1 MNHLKRTLFKSSFI
15 IFLLLIQV
23 SCKKS
28 EMVQSR
34 EKVNNMVLVYMEANN
49 DLRYDALNSINRM
62 ELGAKNL
69 NGTLL
74 VYIKTSSVR
83 SYLLKIKYDEDDNRI
98 VSDTVKV
105 FENNSSSDPEFFKD
119 VVRYAQTEYPADSYG
134 LVLWSHATSW
144 SPASTGTINTKSF
157 GRDTGKEFDII
168 ELKNAMPDNLEFI
181 LFDACSMGGVEV
193 LYEFKDKAKY
203 IIASPTETIAESFP
217 YQSITP
223 MLFQGTA
230 GLKGVARTYYE
241 YYNAY
246 TDDRQSATVV
256 MVQNSELAGLAQ
268 EMKSVMAASKVY
280 GDQLLSSG
288 VQRLDFTTN
297 FPVATYDFGDFLD
310 HNFAA
315 AGLNAIHSQ
324 MDKLILYKASTS
336 KFLGVPISKFSGL
349 TCYIPFKGDANLSY
363 YKRLQW
369 YRSSGFSIPF
379 E

>member
-1 MNHLKRTLFKSSFI
+1 MKSLQSFLLKPALV
-15 IFLLLIQV
+15 LLLIFLQF

-28 EMVQSR
+28 EIKK
-34 EKVNNMVLVYMEANN
+34 EKVNSMVLVYMEANN

-62 ELGAKNL
+62 EKGAQAL
-69 NGTLL
+69 DGILL

-83 SYLLKIKYDEDDNRI
+83 SYLLKIKFDEDENRI
-98 VSDTVKV
+98 VSDTIKV
-105 FENNSSSDPEFFKD
+105 FENNSTSDPEFFKD
-119 VVRYAQTEYPADSYG
+119 VINYAQTEFPANNYG

-144 SPASTGTINTKSF
+144 APANTGISTKSF

-168 ELKNAMPDNLEFI
+168 ELKNAVPDNLQFI
-181 LFDACSMGGVEV
+181 IFDACSMGGVEV

-223 MLFQGTA
+223 MLFKGTE
-230 GLKGVARTYYE
+230 GLSNIARAYYE
-241 YYNAY
+241 YYNSY

-256 MVQNSELAGLAQ
+256 LIKTSELPALAQ
-268 EMKSVMAASKVY
+268 EMKSLMAMQKVY
-280 GDQLLSSG
+280 GDKLISTN

-310 HNFAA
+310 HNFSYAT
-315 AGLNAIHSQ
+315 LNNIHAQ
-324 MDKLILYKASTS
+324 MDKLMLYKASTN
-336 KFLGVPISKFSGL
+336 KFLGVPINKFSGL
-349 TCYIPFKGDANLSY
+349 TCYIPFQNDVNLNY

-369 YRSSGFSIPF
+369 YRASGFNIPI
-379 E
+379 EQQ